1 MKKPQTNGKL
11 HLDNGNGGVKA
22 AKDDADAE
30 EVLIPEEVPL
40 NPLKRSDSRKD
51 RQKRI
56 SFRGL
61 YFFLPNY
68 FSNRIF

>member
-11 HLDNGNGGVKA
+11 HLETGNGGLKA
-22 AKDDADAE
+22 GKDDAED
-30 EVLIPEEVPL
+30 VLNPEEVPL

-61 YFFLPNY
+61 YYFLHN
-68 FSNRIF
+68 N

>member
-1 MKKPQTNGKL
+1 MKKPQTNGKV
-11 HLDNGNGGVKA
+11 HLETDNGSLKA
-22 AKDDADAE
+22 GKEDAD

-61 YFFLPNY
+61 YFF
-68 FSNRIF
+68 SNLRINTLV